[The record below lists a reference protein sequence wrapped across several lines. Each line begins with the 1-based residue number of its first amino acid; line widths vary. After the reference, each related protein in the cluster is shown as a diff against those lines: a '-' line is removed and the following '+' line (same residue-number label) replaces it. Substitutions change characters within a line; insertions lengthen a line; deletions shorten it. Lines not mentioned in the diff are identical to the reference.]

1 MDNLTT
7 SSVAGGSAGGIL
19 STCFIIVS
27 VPLSVLGMPDL
38 SMILNTVILAF
49 IGATVGYFT
58 KLVWDKLFTNK
69 KRIHENKSKR
79 Y

>member
-19 STCFIIVS
+19 STSINIVS
-27 VPLSVLGMPDL
+27 MPLSVFGLPDL
-38 SMILNTVILAF
+38 SMMLNTVILAF

-58 KLVWDKLFTNK
+58 KLIWDKIFI
-69 KRIHENKSKR
+69 KRKR
-79 Y
+79 KNDIN